1 MTLLL
6 SSVLRGHMTA
16 VQKRGDHMYRQ
27 KLATALSLTGILLAT
42 VPGCENSQPSGMDTL
57 DMQAAGDMAVGI
69 DLGGTGQASC
79 PSLQSGVD
87 LVATTTSAAT
97 CADATAAPMTIAYA
111 AGADNKLDLRKP
123 STGAGPFPT
132 VIWIHGGGWKGGSRT
147 DVFQAYRLVCSGY
160 AVASIDYRLS
170 GTAPFPAQIY
180 DVKAAIRFL
189 RANAKTYNLD
199 PQRFATFG
207 SSAGGHL
214 AALAATSAG
223 VADLE
228 DMTLGNPGV
237 SSAVSAAVVWYG
249 PTDIGQM
256 DSALLAQ
263 GCAPGTASHGQAGSA
278 ESDFLGCTVNTAACA
293 PAIKRANPITY
304 VGASTP
310 PIFMMHGTTDC
321 IVPNAQT
328 TLLKQAMD
336 AAGRCALK
344 RNVVGAGHGG
354 PEWTSQPA
362 QDTLAPFFN
371 AVLKP

>member
-1 MTLLL
+1 
-6 SSVLRGHMTA
+6 
-16 VQKRGDHMYRQ
+16 MYRQ

-293 PAIKRANPITY
+293 PA
-304 VGASTP
+304 
-310 PIFMMHGTTDC
+310 
-321 IVPNAQT
+321 
-328 TLLKQAMD
+328 
-336 AAGRCALK
+336 
-344 RNVVGAGHGG
+344 
-354 PEWTSQPA
+354 
-362 QDTLAPFFN
+362 
-371 AVLKP
+371 